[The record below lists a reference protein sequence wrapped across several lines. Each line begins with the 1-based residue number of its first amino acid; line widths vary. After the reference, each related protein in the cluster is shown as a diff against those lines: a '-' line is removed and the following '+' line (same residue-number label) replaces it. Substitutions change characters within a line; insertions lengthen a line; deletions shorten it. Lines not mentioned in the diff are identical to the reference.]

1 MKRRW
6 FLAGLALPAVVASCR
21 AAGNQNATD
30 ERADEREEGLED
42 VQGEAIRV
50 VRNSR
55 TLVMATAANYPPY
68 EQMLETEAVE
78 ASTLSDNS
86 DTQVP
91 EPEIVGF
98 DIDLAQLIAKRLDR
112 KLTIV
117 DLEFGALIPALVND
131 EVDMVM
137 AALNPSRS
145 RKQRVDFSD
154 IYYRARHA
162 LVSLDG
168 YLRPRDLSYQT
179 IGVQA
184 GSVQAR
190 YVDTTDELADLDIVP
205 YPTLEEMF
213 EALDIGAISGAFLEA
228 NVAKQ
233 YVRRYP
239 AFEAQIMPSDE
250 PTGSAIALS
259 KGSPL
264 RRDINRALADIKSSG
279 EMDSLIIQWFS

>member
-6 FLAGLALPAVVASCR
+6 FLAGMVVPVGVASCR
-21 AAGNQNATD
+21 AIENQNA
-30 ERADEREEGLED
+30 ADGNADGLENAEGKA
-42 VQGEAIRV
+42 VRV
-50 VRNSR
+50 ARNNK

-68 EQMLETEAVE
+68 QQVLEADSAIN
-78 ASTLSDNS
+78 ASTRSTDS
-86 DTQVP
+86 
-91 EPEIVGF
+91 EPEIIGF
-98 DIDLAQLIAKRLDR
+98 DIDLAQMIADRLER

-131 EVDMVM
+131 EVDIVM

-154 IYYRARHA
+154 IYYRSRHA
-162 LVSLDG
+162 LVSLEG
-168 YLRPRDLSYQT
+168 YLRPRDLNYQT

-190 YVDTTDELADLDIVP
+190 YVDTTDGLFNLDIVP
-205 YPTLEEMF
+205 YETLEEMF

-228 NVAKQ
+228 NVAQQ

-239 AFEAQIMPSDE
+239 EFEAQLMPTDG

-259 KGSPL
+259 KGSSL

-279 EMDSLIIQWFS
+279 EMDRLIIQWFS